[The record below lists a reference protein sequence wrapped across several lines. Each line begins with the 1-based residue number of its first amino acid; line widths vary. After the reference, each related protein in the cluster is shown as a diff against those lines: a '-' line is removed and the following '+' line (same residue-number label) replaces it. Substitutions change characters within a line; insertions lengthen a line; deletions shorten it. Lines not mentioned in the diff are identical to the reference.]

1 MSESAAFK
9 SHVSSQNFTF
19 NLWNIDVKKSHILQS
34 RCTNVPPCE
43 SLESQSSGSLI
54 LCDFCKY
61 AIFNAY
67 YFSVYLDFA
76 F

>member
-19 NLWNIDVKKSHILQS
+19 NLWNINVKKSHILQS
-34 RCTNVPPCE
+34 RCTNIPSCE
-43 SLESQSSGSLI
+43 SLESESSSSLV

-61 AIFNAY
+61 AIFNSY
-67 YFSVYLDFA
+67 DFSVLHNIR
-76 F
+76 